1 MEHGRRDMGLILS
14 MELFS
19 WCQYWLVKLLIMLPG
34 VKCVSNVSQESLR
47 TRILN
52 CNTSHEESCN
62 QLYQILWVNG
72 KGCRHTILLFQR
84 SVELYHLKYTLY
96 VGDAD
101 SSSFKVVRETMEKT
115 QGDNYCIE
123 KQDCIGHIQKWGWA
137 AI

>member
-19 WCQYWLVKLLIMLPG
+19 WCQYWLVKLLIMLSG
-34 VKCVSNVSQESLR
+34 VKCISNVSQESLR

-52 CNTSHEESCN
+52 CNTLHEESCN

-72 KGCRHTILLFQR
+72 KGCRHTSISKVCWTLSFEVYIVCWWCGLIVFQ
-84 SVELYHLKYTLY
+84 
-96 VGDAD
+96 
-101 SSSFKVVRETMEKT
+101 SSTW
-115 QGDNYCIE
+115 NYGKNYSIE
-123 KQDCIGHIQKWGWA
+123 KQDCIGYIQKWGWA